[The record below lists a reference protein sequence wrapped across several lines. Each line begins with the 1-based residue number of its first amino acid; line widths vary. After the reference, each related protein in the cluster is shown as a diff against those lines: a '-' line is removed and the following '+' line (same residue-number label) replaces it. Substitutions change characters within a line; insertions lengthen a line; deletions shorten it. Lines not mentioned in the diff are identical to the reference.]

1 MLTTARRLAPA
12 LAVAG
17 VVLVALTLA
26 LRAERGRAPAAAAA
40 SGAASLAAFAAFQ
53 QSGDPVDLER
63 TEHLA
68 AAVLARGPSDPEAL
82 EAQARAAG
90 SRHDFRRSLT
100 LARASLRQAPERV
113 APQGVAADALIEL
126 GRYHQAFALTERR
139 LRLRPDLDAYAR
151 ASYAAELRGRPTL
164 AVRHME
170 LAAGSG
176 RVGGPQRGWALQ
188 QLAQLRLRLGDV
200 AGAER
205 AYAGLAA
212 ERPRDPELLIG
223 HARVA
228 AARGRLAAA
237 ARWYHRGIAELPDAD
252 HYAELAAVEAARGR
266 RGAAE
271 AKAAVGLARGA
282 LDRLAATE
290 DAGLERSLLVADWA
304 RPSADDIARA
314 RAARVRRPSVLGD
327 AALAWTLTR
336 AGRCREAAALATRS
350 LRLGT
355 RDPLLLFRAGQAAA
369 CAGESGV
376 ARRRLGAALAIN
388 PTFSPRWAP
397 VARRRLA
404 ALG

>member
-26 LRAERGRAPAAAAA
+26 LRAERGRAPAAVPA

-63 TEHLA
+63 SEHLA
-68 AAVLARGPSDPEAL
+68 AAVLERSPSDPEAL

-176 RVGGPQRGWALQ
+176 RVGGSQRGWALQ

-212 ERPRDPELLIG
+212 ERPRDPEPLIG

-271 AKAAVGLARGA
+271 AAVGLARGA

-290 DAGLERSLLVADWA
+290 DAGLERSVLVADWA

-314 RAARVRRPSVLGD
+314 RAARAGRPSVLGD
-327 AALAWTLTR
+327 AVLAWTLTR
-336 AGRCREAAALATRS
+336 AGRCREAGALATRS

-369 CAGESGV
+369 CAGESDV
-376 ARRRLGAALAIN
+376 ARRRIGGALAIN
-388 PTFSPRWAP
+388 PAFSARWAP
-397 VARRRLA
+397 VARRRLTG
-404 ALG
+404 LG